1 MKYEIVKYQI
11 KEKADKND
19 EEMEVKK
26 EEVGEEE
33 DVVDQEMD
41 NDEQQ
46 TKIMNVK

>member
-1 MKYEIVKYQI
+1 
-11 KEKADKND
+11 
-19 EEMEVKK
+19 MEVEK

-46 TKIMNVK
+46 MKIMNVK